1 MIVKLEKKERGRK
14 EEGMMSAETAEGEKD
29 EEDKED
35 REEEC
40 YGKGREE
47 RVCVGRQQV
56 GPNAPK
62 TKKKAERTS
71 KIIKKKDKQM
81 QNVTC
86 LREVGMDQI
95 QL

>member
-29 EEDKED
+29 EKDEED

-47 RVCVGRQQV
+47 RVCVCK
-56 GPNAPK
+56 NAF
-62 TKKKAERTS
+62 EVSCVCSFIHGTS
-71 KIIKKKDKQM
+71 
-81 QNVTC
+81 
-86 LREVGMDQI
+86 EWE
-95 QL
+95 